1 MVLFKK
7 FKVILI
13 FLFKRNLFSNFFVT
27 SCNLHKINKYLP
39 FNLFFLNYRK
49 CPKIMRI
56 VTLNPYILSNKK
68 IIIKKK

>member
-49 CPKIMRI
+49 CPKNYADR
-56 VTLNPYILSNKK
+56 YIEPVYLE
-68 IIIKKK
+68 